1 MFPRPRR
8 KSKLQ
13 AFIDLNQCALSRAC
27 FETADHEA
35 TLHRRSCDGRGGAA
49 LAYLFRAATS
59 SLGRRCTC
67 LVTGFLSCYR
77 FFRCDGRGGA
87 ALAYDDHDWLNTVAV
102 HVQPVQVTDAPAPWN
117 LFRAA
122 TSSLGRGCT
131 CLVTGFWG
139 SIVICRVRSAPLGL
153 TSVGVLALAPSTFH
167 DKVRV

>member
-59 SLGRRCTC
+59 SLGR
-67 LVTGFLSCYR
+67 
-77 FFRCDGRGGA
+77 
-87 ALAYDDHDWLNTVAV
+87 
-102 HVQPVQVTDAPAPWN
+102 
-117 LFRAA
+117 
-122 TSSLGRGCT
+122 GCT
-131 CLVTGFWG
+131 GLVTGFWG
-139 SIVICRVRSAPLGL
+139 SVVVCRVRSAPLGL
-153 TSVGVLALAPSTFH
+153 TSVGVLALAPSTCH